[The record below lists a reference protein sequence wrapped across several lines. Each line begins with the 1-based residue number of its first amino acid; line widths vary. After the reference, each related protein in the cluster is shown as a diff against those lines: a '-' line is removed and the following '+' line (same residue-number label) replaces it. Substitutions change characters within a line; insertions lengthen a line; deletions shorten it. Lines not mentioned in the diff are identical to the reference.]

1 MVRKAKKIVPTMPK
15 LGWQDHLLYG
25 ILEAVTG
32 CGSLAVLF
40 GFFKLQEHYAFSYE
54 EVAAVNSGIGNMNMG
69 FMSTWLWVVFVLIF
83 CTHISRY
90 PVFGNKKVRYG
101 PPGYPRV
108 YPLLMKNKPKHWVS
122 QLEVEKKKKEQKWIA
137 IALVS
142 TFLFCLVMLG
152 LSVCGREVLCY
163 DGTVQVYNARNR
175 QKEDCKFSDITQ
187 VTLETDLSS
196 GSRSS
201 PDWYVQMK
209 IHLQNGETYSFYHT
223 AFRGDTKHQLK
234 TMIAMKDCY
243 GDLLVIDS
251 SPNLQGVIKDFYFDT
266 EEQTLLY
273 QLFDAS

>member
-1 MVRKAKKIVPTMPK
+1 MVRRARKFVPMMPK

-32 CGSLAVLF
+32 CGSMAVLL
-40 GFFKLQEHYAFSYE
+40 GFLELQEYYAFSYE
-54 EVAAVNSGIGNMNMG
+54 KVAAVNSGIGNLNVL
-69 FMSTWLWVVFVLIF
+69 FMFMWLGLVGLLIA

-122 QLEVEKKKKEQKWIA
+122 QLEVEKKKRERKWIA
-137 IALVS
+137 IVLVS
-142 TFLFCLVMLG
+142 TFLFSLFMLG

-163 DGTVQVYNARNR
+163 NGTVQVYNAWNR
-175 QKEDCKFSDITQ
+175 QKEDCKFSDIIQ
-187 VTLETDLSS
+187 VTLETELTG

-209 IHLQNGETYSFYHT
+209 IYLQNGEIYSFYHT
-223 AFRGDTKHQLK
+223 AFRGDTKQQMK
-234 TMIAMKDCY
+234 TMIAMKECY
-243 GDLLVIDS
+243 GDLLAIDS
-251 SPNLQGVIKDFYFDT
+251 SPNLQGVIEDFHLDT

-273 QLFDAS
+273 QLFDAD